1 MSLVKSFK
9 VGDVAVEAIQPS
21 AVLQDELLGLM
32 TTKIYV
38 AAQVAA
44 KAGTDLGVKECAFML
59 MTIPAAEK
67 RRMTEI
73 LTDGVTIAGSNG
85 KVKVS
90 VKDFQGKMVLWNTLL
105 AELLL
110 WNFADFFDYLSA
122 DLAQSRQAELKS
134 ETETE
139 EQA

>member
-1 MSLVKSFK
+1 MSFVKSFK
-9 VGDVAVEAIQPS
+9 VGDVTVAAVQPS

-59 MTIPAAEK
+59 MTVPAAEK
-67 RRMTEI
+67 RRMVEI
-73 LTDGVTIAGSNG
+73 LTEGATLDGTNG
-85 KVKVS
+85 KVQVS

-105 AELLL
+105 AELLI
-110 WNFADFFDYLSA
+110 WNLSDFFDYLSA
-122 DLAQSRQAELKS
+122 DLAQVRQAQSKS
-134 ETETE
+134 EEITEK
-139 EQA
+139 A